1 MARKVYTDEHIAYL
15 KEIAPGRYNDEI
27 TRLFNERFGMNATI
41 VAIRSLKKRHGI
53 QSGVT
58 RSKKQYTQ
66 EQLDYLEELSA
77 KGLFNTE
84 ITKLFN
90 KKFGTSRTENA
101 IQNIRTKYGIKTSA
115 RNYWKKGHKPWN
127 KGLKGVNVGG
137 KETQF
142 KKGHVPANR
151 RPIGAERVT
160 KDGYTEVKIQDGQLN
175 DNWIMKHILIW
186 EKAHGPVPEGHTVI
200 FGDSNRQNCKLENLV
215 LVSRAQLVRMNQ
227 LGLIKNNVELT
238 KTGALIADIH
248 NRIGERKKEAKRRQ
262 KGG

>member
-41 VAIRSLKKRHGI
+41 VAIRSLKTRHGI

-66 EQLDYLEELSA
+66 EQLDYLEELST

-90 KKFGTSRTENA
+90 EKFGTSRTENA
-101 IQNIRTKYGIKTSA
+101 IQNMRTKYGIKTSA
-115 RNYWKKGHKPWN
+115 RNYWKKGHEPWN
-127 KGLKGVNVGG
+127 KGLKGVSIGG

-142 KKGHVPANR
+142 KKGNMPKNYKPVGTEIVDA
-151 RPIGAERVT
+151 
-160 KDGYTEVKIQDGQLN
+160 DGYTKVKIADPKQ
-175 DNWIMKHILIW
+175 WKMKHVLIW
-186 EKAHGPVPEGHTVI
+186 EVAHGPIPKGHTVI
-200 FGDSNRQNCKLENLV
+200 FGDGNRQNLKLENLV

-227 LGLIKNNVELT
+227 LGLIQNSAELT
-238 KTGALIADIH
+238 KVGAIIADIH
-248 NRIGERKKEAKRRQ
+248 NKIGERKREARK
-262 KGG
+262 

>member
-1 MARKVYTDEHIAYL
+1 MGKRIYTEEHIAYL
-15 KEIAPGRYNDEI
+15 RKITPGRYNDEI
-27 TRLFNERFGMNATI
+27 TELFNNKFNMNATES
-41 VAIRSLKKRHGI
+41 AIRTLRQRNRI
-53 QSGVT
+53 LATVP
-58 RSKKQYTQ
+58 RSRKQYTQ
-66 EQLDYLEELSA
+66 ERLSYLEELSA
-77 KGLFNTE
+77 QGLFNAE
-84 ITKLFN
+84 ITQKFN
-90 KKFGTSRTENA
+90 EKFGTSKTESA
-101 IQNIRTKYGIKTSA
+101 IQNIRAKHKIRTSA
-115 RNYWKKGHKPWN
+115 RNYWKKGAVPWN

-175 DNWIMKHILIW
+175 DNWIMKHVLIW

-238 KTGALIADIH
+238 KTGALIADIR
-248 NRIGERKKEAKRRQ
+248 NRIGERKKEARK
-262 KGG
+262 

>member
-41 VAIRSLKKRHGI
+41 VAIRSLKTRHGI

-90 KKFGTSRTENA
+90 KKFGTSRTEA
-101 IQNIRTKYGIKTSA
+101 IQNIRTKYGIKTSTITG
-115 RNYWKKGHKPWN
+115 KGAN
-127 KGLKGVNVGG
+127 LGTRLKGVNVSG
-137 KETQF
+137 KERRNS
-142 KKGHVPANR
+142 KRPHAANR
-151 RPIGAERVT
+151 QPI
-160 KDGYTEVKIQDGQLN
+160 
-175 DNWIMKHILIW
+175 
-186 EKAHGPVPEGHTVI
+186 
-200 FGDSNRQNCKLENLV
+200 S
-215 LVSRAQLVRMNQ
+215 
-227 LGLIKNNVELT
+227 
-238 KTGALIADIH
+238 
-248 NRIGERKKEAKRRQ
+248 AKGN
-262 KGG
+262 KGWLHR